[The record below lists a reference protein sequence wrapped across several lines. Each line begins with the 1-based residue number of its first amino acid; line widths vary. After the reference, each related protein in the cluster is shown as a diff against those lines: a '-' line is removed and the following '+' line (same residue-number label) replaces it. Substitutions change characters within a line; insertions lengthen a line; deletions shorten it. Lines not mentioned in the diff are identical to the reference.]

1 MVLRCL
7 FRYLT
12 HKVVDDF
19 HFLLFLSIHFLHFA
33 DYNPADQ
40 TVQHGFVQFL
50 NGSILA
56 DFMDKGCTSLSLD
69 SVRRISRDRSCRRFR
84 FASCSCSIAE
94 VSFRKRC
101 SDKIPFALSV
111 YRFKNNG
118 HYRLFRKL
126 WIHGCRPCSE
136 RWNRPYA
143 WYSWK

>member
-56 DFMDKGCTSLSLD
+56 AFIC
-69 SVRRISRDRSCRRFR
+69 SVIRFGK
-84 FASCSCSIAE
+84 CSIIDLLYSFFRIQLIVSLFVIDSRQLNSSRSIMAYPQPLWDITRYSADNASATIRGYVFSAE
-94 VSFRKRC
+94 K
-101 SDKIPFALSV
+101 KALIQS
-111 YRFKNNG
+111 
-118 HYRLFRKL
+118 
-126 WIHGCRPCSE
+126 S
-136 RWNRPYA
+136 
-143 WYSWK
+143 S

>member
-56 DFMDKGCTSLSLD
+56 AFICSVITSSRFCACSFKSARYVQNLPAKSRSLYKTG
-69 SVRRISRDRSCRRFR
+69 RH
-84 FASCSCSIAE
+84 
-94 VSFRKRC
+94 SFR
-101 SDKIPFALSV
+101 
-111 YRFKNNG
+111 
-118 HYRLFRKL
+118 
-126 WIHGCRPCSE
+126 
-136 RWNRPYA
+136 
-143 WYSWK
+143 

>member
-56 DFMDKGCTSLSLD
+56 DFMDKGLYIAFLGFCTAYQQRQVLQAFPAYFIADTSRLPLP
-69 SVRRISRDRSCRRFR
+69 VPAIPGRLRRSHRKIS
-84 FASCSCSIAE
+84 
-94 VSFRKRC
+94 
-101 SDKIPFALSV
+101 
-111 YRFKNNG
+111 
-118 HYRLFRKL
+118 
-126 WIHGCRPCSE
+126 
-136 RWNRPYA
+136 
-143 WYSWK
+143 

>member
-33 DYNPADQ
+33 YYNPADQ

-56 DFMDKGCTSLSLD
+56 DFMDKGLYIAFLGFCTAYQQRQVLQAFPAYFIADTSRLPLPVPATSDRL
-69 SVRRISRDRSCRRFR
+69 RRSRRKIS
-84 FASCSCSIAE
+84 
-94 VSFRKRC
+94 
-101 SDKIPFALSV
+101 
-111 YRFKNNG
+111 
-118 HYRLFRKL
+118 
-126 WIHGCRPCSE
+126 
-136 RWNRPYA
+136 
-143 WYSWK
+143 